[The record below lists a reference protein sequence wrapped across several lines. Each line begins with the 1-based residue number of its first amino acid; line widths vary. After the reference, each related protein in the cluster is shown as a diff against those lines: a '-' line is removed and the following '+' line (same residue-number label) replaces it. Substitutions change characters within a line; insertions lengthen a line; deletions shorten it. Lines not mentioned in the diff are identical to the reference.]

1 MRAIHTLGFTCV
13 AVFSWAG
20 ADQHTAQPAPHQMTA
35 RAAATPPA
43 LSSWRPAATR
53 PPHDRL
59 RYLEGSLCAER
70 LGCTTSA
77 YASRSRAAPAEYDY
91 IESLSLGDYGPMKF
105 KFTGDRVKMKLR
117 F

>member
-1 MRAIHTLGFTCV
+1 MRGIHTLGFTCI
-13 AVFSWAG
+13 AVFSWAA
-20 ADQHTAQPAPHQMTA
+20 ADQHTGRPVPHETTD
-35 RAAATPPA
+35 RAAPPPA
-43 LSSWRPAATR
+43 LSSWRPAAMQ
-53 PPHDRL
+53 PSHDRL
-59 RYLEGSLCAER
+59 RYLDGPLCAER

-77 YASRSRAAPAEYDY
+77 AASLSRAAPAEYDY